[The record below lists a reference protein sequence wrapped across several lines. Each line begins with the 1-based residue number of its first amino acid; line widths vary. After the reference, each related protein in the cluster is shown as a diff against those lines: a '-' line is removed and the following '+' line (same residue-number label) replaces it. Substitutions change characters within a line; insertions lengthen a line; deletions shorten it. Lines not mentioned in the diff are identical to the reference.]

1 MLSLYED
8 YGMNS
13 KAADVQDTDLTVSM
27 THAGRRKMGCCDY
40 FVYTK
45 VGSTDLIAIVGEV
58 AEALEG
64 S

>member
-8 YGMNS
+8 YRMNS
-13 KAADVQDTDLTVSM
+13 KAADVQDTDLMVSM
-27 THAGRRKMGCCDY
+27 THAGQRKMGCCGY
-40 FVYTK
+40 FVYK
-45 VGSTDLIAIVGEV
+45 KAESTDLIGIVGEV